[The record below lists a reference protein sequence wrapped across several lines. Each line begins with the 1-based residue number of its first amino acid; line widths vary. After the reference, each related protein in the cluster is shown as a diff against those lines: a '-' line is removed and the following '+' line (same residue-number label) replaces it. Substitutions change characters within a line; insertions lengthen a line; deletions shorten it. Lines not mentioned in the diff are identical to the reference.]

1 MKSVNPDSIS
11 YRKSILTSEYKVTYD
26 CPGPCK
32 ASLVSSLHDAGT
44 NDYCPNCGC
53 GFIVP
58 GQEKVQ
64 EIKIKQQEE
73 RDAAEQ
79 RKRSKTTF
87 PLISIDDSKQVTT
100 KKLLNPRYPSL
111 NLYLWIASF
120 FANAIGLLG
129 CIGGVILFM
138 MGYIYNMRDWN
149 ADEPIKYMALGILI
163 IIVCIIQWI
172 VMRASIELI
181 KVLLDIEE
189 SVRHLRKNG

>member
-1 MKSVNPDSIS
+1 MKSVNPESIS

-58 GQEKVQ
+58 GQEKVR

-87 PLISIDDSKQVTT
+87 PLISINDSKQATT
-100 KKLLNPRYPSL
+100 KKLLNCRYPSIK
-111 NLYLWIASF
+111 LYLWIASF
-120 FANAIGLLG
+120 FANVIALLG
-129 CIGGVILFM
+129 CICGVILFM
-138 MGYIYNMRDWN
+138 MGYIYNITEMPTDIRV
-149 ADEPIKYMALGILI
+149 KYMALGVLI
-163 IIVCIIQWI
+163 IICCIIQWI
-172 VMRASIELI
+172 VMRASIELV